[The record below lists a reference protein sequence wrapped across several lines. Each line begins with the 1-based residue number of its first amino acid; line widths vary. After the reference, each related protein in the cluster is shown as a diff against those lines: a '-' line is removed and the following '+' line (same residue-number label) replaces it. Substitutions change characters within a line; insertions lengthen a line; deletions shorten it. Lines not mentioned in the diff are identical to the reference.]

1 MNNMQSTALP
11 PLITALLE
19 PRRYP
24 HPVNAVELIE
34 THISW
39 VLLAGEFAYKIK
51 KPVAL
56 GFLDFSTLAARR
68 HYCVEEL
75 RLNRITAPQI
85 YLDVVPI
92 GGSAAAPSLN
102 DGSRPLE
109 YALRMRRF
117 DQAALLDRMARRGE
131 LTPVLIDRLAEVIAT
146 FHAGAAVA
154 AADSTHGSAANVCG
168 PAQDNFSQLAQMA
181 VPAADAAVLLA
192 LRAWTD
198 GEGRR
203 IECVFA
209 ARRAAGRVRECHGD
223 LHLGNIALIDGA
235 PLPFDCIEFNAE
247 LRWIDVISEI
257 AFLVMDLFDRNL
269 DALAWRFLDSY
280 LQLSGDYEGIA
291 VLRYYLVYRA
301 MVRAKVTLIHARQL
315 AAGPLQDA
323 AVAAFSHYLR
333 LAQKLTAGGG
343 ALMLMHGLSGSG
355 KSRLSQMLAAGL
367 GALRVRSD
375 VERKRLA
382 GLAAGAR
389 SASAPGSG
397 LYDGATSA
405 RTYARLCA
413 IATTALAGGWRVI
426 VDAAS
431 LRRAERAAL
440 HAVAR
445 AAARPFV
452 LVTVE
457 APVDVLRERLVRRAA
472 AGNDASEADAGVL
485 EFQLAM
491 QEPLDAA
498 EHAATVVFSSD
509 GSAGDEAAAL
519 ARVDAAISAAISAA
533 SSAAAVRF
541 NPS

>member
-1 MNNMQSTALP
+1 MNNVSSTALP
-11 PLITALLE
+11 TLIAALLE

-24 HPVNAVELIE
+24 HAVDTVDLIE

-68 HYCVEEL
+68 HYCEEEL

-85 YLDVVPI
+85 YLDVMPI
-92 GGSAAAPSLN
+92 GGSATAPSLD

-117 DQAALLDRMARRGE
+117 EQTALLERMARRGD
-131 LTPVLIDRLAEVIAT
+131 LTPALIDRLAEVLAA

-168 PAQDNFSQLAQMA
+168 PAQDNFSQLAQLA
-181 VPAADAAVLLA
+181 VPAADAAALLS
-192 LRAWTD
+192 LRTWTA

-203 IECVFA
+203 LESAFA

-247 LRWIDVISEI
+247 LRWIDVISDI

-269 DALAWRFLDSY
+269 DTLAWRFLDSY
-280 LQLSGDYEGIA
+280 LQLSGDYDGIP

-315 AAGPLQDA
+315 AAGPPQET

-343 ALMLMHGLSGSG
+343 ALLLMHGLSGSG
-355 KSRLSQMLAAGL
+355 KSRLAQTLAAGL

-375 VERKRLA
+375 VERKRQA

-397 LYDGATSA
+397 LYDGVASA
-405 RTYARLCA
+405 RTYARLAA
-413 IATTALAGGWRVI
+413 IAATALAGGWRVI

-431 LRRAERAAL
+431 LRHAERETL
-440 HAVAR
+440 RAVAR

-452 LVTVE
+452 LIAVG
-457 APVDVLRERLVRRAA
+457 APVAVLRERLARRAA
-472 AGNDASEADAGVL
+472 IGMDASEADAGVL
-485 EFQLAM
+485 EFQLAV

-498 EHAATVVFSSD
+498 EGAAAVVFAAD

-519 ARVDAAISAAISAA
+519 ARVDAAISAAI
-533 SSAAAVRF
+533 AAAAQRF